1 MDLINL
7 SISSLPSTWK
17 FTNQSTSPL
26 IRNLEEIARG
36 RKYCEERRRRKGRSI
51 ESKNIRLSGEKI
63 LWFHRKINSRG
74 ISFPRE
80 MGRDNKWRIIA
91 RNTIN
96 PWSTFYIFPFESFL
110 WYPWINYPPKSDER
124 EKENSLQLVRSGSKF
139 LDRNRRE
146 IGSLRTLLKIPNV
159 VVRFWNALKFG
170 FHFVRFIEIVRL
182 SLHITEQ
189 ITCNPLCHVGGGKGR
204 AGKKFAP
211 ILPSPSL
218 FQSRP
223 LPAWILFR
231 ARFERLLFSNYALN
245 GGGKKT
251 RKVSRFF
258 RE

>member
-1 MDLINL
+1 MKNNSAKHDKSLINVLYL
-7 SISSLPSTWK
+7 SI
-17 FTNQSTSPL
+17 
-26 IRNLEEIARG
+26 REEQ
-36 RKYCEERRRRKGRSI
+36 
-51 ESKNIRLSGEKI
+51 
-63 LWFHRKINSRG
+63 
-74 ISFPRE
+74 
-80 MGRDNKWRIIA
+80 
-91 RNTIN
+91 
-96 PWSTFYIFPFESFL
+96 SFL
-110 WYPWINYPPKSDER
+110 GYPWINYPPKSDER

-139 LDRNRRE
+139 PDRNRRE

-231 ARFERLLFSNYALN
+231 ARFETLLFSNYALN

-251 RKVSRFF
+251 RKVSWFF